1 MAKFDIVM
9 PKLGESIIE
18 ATITRWLKKEGD
30 MISEDDAIVE
40 IATDKVDSEIPSPV
54 EGKLVKLLFNEGD
67 VVAVGAIIAV
77 IDMGGEADSEV
88 ETPGTVAG
96 TNPVVE
102 PVETPG
108 SKTPNKATPAV
119 TMDNAV
125 EPTRFYSPLIRS
137 IAKQENIAM
146 AVLETIPG
154 SGKDG
159 RLTKEDLLAYLAAP
173 RVSGAQASGRP
184 SSSASAQDDGVAP
197 SPSRPVAPSPSPAA
211 GDRIIEMDRMRK
223 LIADHM
229 VASVQTS
236 PHVTSVVEVDM
247 TRIVKW
253 RDKVKD
259 DLIRR
264 ENEKLTFTHIF
275 VEAIARTIKEFPMVN
290 ASVDG
295 NKIILKKNVNV
306 GMAVAL
312 PSGNLIVPVIR
323 NADQKNLLGI
333 VKDVNDVA
341 DRARNNKLQPD
352 DIQGGTITL
361 TNLGSFGL
369 VFGTPIINQ
378 PQLAIV
384 AVGPNTKRPVVVET
398 PEGDTIAIR
407 HMMLL
412 SLSYDHRTTRYLHS
426 FPTRRSSDLK
436 YFNLQQYR
444 VHDDGGHFAPLE
456 VPDIYVDDV
465 VTFFRTF
472 R

>member
-54 EGKLVKLLFNEGD
+54 EGKLIKLLFNEGD
-67 VVAVGAIIAV
+67 VVAVGAVIAV
-77 IDMGGEADSEV
+77 IDMGGDSTETVTAEAVSE
-88 ETPGTVAG
+88 
-96 TNPVVE
+96 PVVSTASTSSA
-102 PVETPG
+102 PVEPG
-108 SKTPNKATPAV
+108 VSTGST
-119 TMDNAV
+119 TGGITETTQV
-125 EPTRFYSPLIRS
+125 EASRFYSPLIRS

-173 RVSGAQASGRP
+173 RVSTSSTGSVSTASP
-184 SSSASAQDDGVAP
+184 TP
-197 SPSRPVAPSPSPAA
+197 PIPPSPSPSITPSPTPAL

-259 DLIRR
+259 ALLKR

-361 TNLGSFGL
+361 TNLGSFGT

-384 AVGPNTKRPVVVET
+384 AVGTITKRPVVVET

-407 HMMLL
+407 HMMFL
-412 SLSYDHRTTRYLHS
+412 SLSYDHRVIDGALGGKFIYRMKELLEN
-426 FPTRRSSDLK
+426 FDN
-436 YFNLQQYR
+436 NLS
-444 VHDDGGHFAPLE
+444 
-456 VPDIYVDDV
+456 I
-465 VTFFRTF
+465 
-472 R
+472 